1 MKQKRKEALWFYLL
15 ISPWLFGFLTLTL
28 GAMIVSLL
36 LSLTNWDL
44 FTTPEFV
51 RLDNY
56 VRLFTK
62 DKIFWKTVY
71 NTLYYASISVAAGTF
86 FSLFLGYF
94 LNRPVRG
101 SALYRTLYY
110 IPATVP
116 AVASAL
122 LFKWLLAPDV
132 GLINRF
138 LAVFGIDGPAW
149 LIDPVWVKPALILM
163 SLWTVGANITLL
175 MAGMKSGPVEMYE
188 AASLDGASPLRQYT
202 RITIPLLT
210 PVIFFNLIISMIG
223 ALQIFTQIY
232 IMTGNGGASS
242 MGGPNNSSMMIVP
255 YLFNNGFRFYKMGY
269 ASAIAWIL
277 FLLILALTLLV
288 FRSSSAWV
296 YYETE
301 VRKA

>member
-1 MKQKRKEALWFYLL
+1 MNQRRKETLWFYLL
-15 ISPWLFGFLTLTL
+15 ISPWLVGFVTLTL
-28 GAMIVSLL
+28 GAMVVSFV

-44 FTTPEFV
+44 FTTPDFV
-51 RLDNY
+51 RFDNY
-56 VRLFTK
+56 VQLFTD
-62 DKIFWKTVY
+62 DKIFWTAVY
-71 NTLYYASISVAAGTF
+71 NTLFYASISVLAGML
-86 FSLFLGYF
+86 FSLAIGYL
-94 LNRPVRG
+94 LNRPIRG

-122 LFKWLLAPDV
+122 LFKWLLAPDA
-132 GLINRF
+132 GMINRF

-149 LIDPVWVKPALILM
+149 LLDPLWVKPALILM

-175 MAGMKSGPVEMYE
+175 MAGMKSVPNEFYE
-188 AASLDGASPLRQYT
+188 AASIDGASPISQYF
-202 RITIPLLT
+202 RITLPLIT
-210 PVIFFNLIISMIG
+210 PVIFFNLIMSMIG

-232 IMTGNGGASS
+232 IMTGGGGAT
-242 MGGPNNSSMMIVP
+242 MGGPNNASMMIVP

-277 FLLILALTLLV
+277 FVLILLLTLLV

-301 VRKA
+301 VRKS